1 MISETDAYQS
11 IITRVEPVA
20 QTSATLAE
28 CVGRYA
34 AKTYR
39 ATLALPSF
47 DNSDMDG
54 YAVRA
59 VDGRKGSRLK
69 VTGEQPAGE
78 DRRLRLNAGAAIR
91 IFTGAPIPAGAEAVV
106 MQEDVSVDGE
116 EIVVNTDCEPG
127 EFIRRRGCDL
137 APGQEVLAN
146 GQKITA
152 VLAAVLASQ
161 GSAEVQTGG
170 VPRVALISTGDE
182 VVRPGTERKEG
193 QIFESNSTLLSGLL
207 RGMGAGIES
216 IAHCPDDQ
224 ARLTDAIVA
233 GSKADALII
242 SGGVSVGERDFVQ
255 KALGSAG
262 GEISLWR
269 VAIKPGKPF
278 LFGKVGGCC
287 VFGLPGNPVSSFVT
301 FLKLVRPALLKMMG
315 ANEEELRPRR
325 VVARM
330 ATDLENTGD
339 RAHYFRGRY
348 DAGAFSLVG
357 RQESHALFGL
367 SRCNALLR
375 VEPGGRVAADSMME
389 IEMWE

>member
-1 MISETDAYQS
+1 MISEADAFQS
-11 IITRVEPVA
+11 IIGQVEPVA
-20 QTSATLAE
+20 QISSALAE

-39 ATLALPSF
+39 ATLALPTF
-47 DNSDMDG
+47 DNSAMDG
-54 YAVRA
+54 YAITA
-59 VDGRKGSRLK
+59 ADGRKGSRLK

-78 DRRLRLNAGAAIR
+78 DRGLKVTPGAAIR

-106 MQEDVSVDGE
+106 MQEDVSVEGE
-116 EIVVNTDCEPG
+116 EIVVNADSEPG

-137 APGQEVLAN
+137 APGQEILAH
-146 GQKITA
+146 GQKITP
-152 VLAAVLASQ
+152 VLAALLASQ
-161 GSAEVQTGG
+161 GIAEVHTGG
-170 VPRVALISTGDE
+170 VARVALISTGDE
-182 VVRPGTERKEG
+182 VVKPGTERKEG

-207 RGMGAGIES
+207 SGMGATIQS
-216 IAHCPDDQ
+216 NVQCADDP
-224 ARLTDAIVA
+224 ARLTDAITA
-233 GSKADALII
+233 AAKADALII
-242 SGGVSVGERDFVQ
+242 TGGVSVGERDFVQ
-255 KALGSAG
+255 KALRSAG

-278 LFGKVGGCC
+278 LFGKVGRCS
-287 VFGLPGNPVSSFVT
+287 VFGLPGNPVSAFVT

-325 VVARM
+325 VVARL
-330 ATDLENTGD
+330 ATDLENRGD

-348 DAGAFSLVG
+348 DSGAFSLVG

-375 VEPGGRVAADSMME
+375 VEAGGRVAANSMME